1 MKFEKTAFAAIAALW
16 ILPIAAQ
23 AALPTVTV
31 PSGATDGDWL
41 SMIQQYIKNGGLL
54 VGLFLSVSG
63 FLWLGWNALSD
74 LNQVRNGRK
83 EWGEVG
89 LGTVAGAAVFLWV
102 SYLLMK
108 AKDVI

>member
-1 MKFEKTAFAAIAALW
+1 MKTKKVVLAVSLLSMSFVAS
-16 ILPIAAQ
+16 

-31 PSGATDGDWL
+31 PAGATDGDWL

-63 FLWLGWNALSD
+63 FLWLGWNALAD

-83 EWGEVG
+83 EWGEIG
-89 LGTVAGAAVFLWV
+89 MGTVAGAAIFLWV